1 MKILAI
7 NGSHR
12 GTKGCTQLLLD
23 KLGEGVHAAGA
34 DFETVILAEKR
45 INSCLACDF
54 CGKPE
59 TMGHCV
65 YEEQDDVKA
74 IFDQMRAADL
84 VIYAS
89 PVYVFGLTGRMKTFL
104 DRFNSTGTGEGLCL
118 TQSGLIFHPVD
129 KRVTGKPLVILTLCA
144 NLEQETVKNTLSY
157 FTTFARY
164 VDAPVVGTLVRKMS
178 MLLEQKDSPLVQ
190 EVLAAYVE
198 AGKEL
203 ALQGRIRPDTERKA
217 NQPLLKIP
225 FLDFLMKFRAF
236 RRRAV
241 EQANRDRLREGK
253 NEELR

>member
-12 GTKGCTQLLLD
+12 GKNGCTQLLLD

-34 DFETVILAEKR
+34 EFETVILAEKR

-89 PVYVFGLTGRMKTFL
+89 PVYVFGLTGRMKTFM

-118 TQSGLIFHPVD
+118 TQSGFIFHPVD

-144 NLEQETVKNTLSY
+144 NLEQETV
-157 FTTFARY
+157 
-164 VDAPVVGTLVRKMS
+164 VRKMS

>member
-12 GTKGCTQLLLD
+12 GKNGCTQLLLD

-89 PVYVFGLTGRMKTFL
+89 PVYVFGLTGRMKTFM

-118 TQSGLIFHPVD
+118 TQSGFIFHPVD
-129 KRVTGKPLVILTLCA
+129 RRVTGKPLVILTLCA
-144 NLEQETVKNTLSY
+144 NLEQETV
-157 FTTFARY
+157 
-164 VDAPVVGTLVRKMS
+164 VRKMS